1 MAITYS
7 ELRMPTLDFAGKTA
21 VVTGAGRGIGR
32 AIALTL
38 AHYGANVVC
47 SSRSKEQCDET
58 VGIIKSHGG
67 SALTVTADV
76 SSRADAENLIAK
88 ALEEYGKVDILV
100 NNAGYSGTPTPF
112 EELPDE
118 QWNRA
123 VETNLNGTY
132 YCSQAVVESMK
143 ENGGGKI
150 FNIASI
156 SGKVG
161 MRGLAHYSATKAGIL
176 AFTKSLAGEL
186 AKYGITVNAICP
198 GNVETDINRDMLA
211 LPEVRK
217 ELLKYYPM
225 GRFGTEWEIAGP
237 VAFLASDSCR
247 FVTGIHLSVDGGF
260 QTCNPYTY

>member
-21 VVTGAGRGIGR
+21 IVTGAGRGIGC

-118 QWNRA
+118 QHQRVFRRLLQDVIRIQILIPCRDALEDDDGYRHGLQLRQDNAPEGTQDTCA
-123 VETNLNGTY
+123 VDRRGFIQRDGNG
-132 YCSQAVVESMK
+132 VD
-143 ENGGGKI
+143 
-150 FNIASI
+150 
-156 SGKVG
+156 KVC
-161 MRGLAHYSATKAGIL
+161 
-176 AFTKSLAGEL
+176 
-186 AKYGITVNAICP
+186 V
-198 GNVETDINRDMLA
+198 
-211 LPEVRK
+211 
-217 ELLKYYPM
+217 
-225 GRFGTEWEIAGP
+225 
-237 VAFLASDSCR
+237 
-247 FVTGIHLSVDGGF
+247 
-260 QTCNPYTY
+260 